1 MLRAVTFD
9 ATGTLLHSPRR
20 GEIYAETLERHGVA
34 VTPAEAERL
43 IRLVWQELACRADP
57 AYDRFAAHPEGPRG
71 WWARFLE
78 RLCEH
83 LGAPPPSRFA
93 AAELYHRFAQPEAW
107 EVYPEVPAVLE
118 NLRARELKLAVIA
131 NWDDRLPPLLAAL
144 DLADYF
150 EDCRHVLSSR
160 SREARP
166 AHLRFRARP
175 PVRPLLLNPPH
186 RRPPARGCRRRRSRR
201 PPRGPSRSQGAQI
214 SPLFS
219 SRSPPQVGRDGAP
232 PPGSSER
239 APGNAYRSP
248 PPIPARCEAQARAS
262 DPEVHK
268 KRAPVPGGGAPSR
281 PAPRASAPLRPA
293 DRLL

>member
-43 IRLVWQELACRADP
+43 IRLVWQELACSADP
-57 AYDRFAAHPEGPRG
+57 AFDRFAAHPEGPRG

-83 LGAPPPSRFA
+83 LGAPPSRFA
-93 AAELYHRFAQPEAW
+93 AAELYHRFATAEAW

-118 NLRARELKLAVIA
+118 NLRARDLKLAVIA

-150 EDCRHVLSSR
+150 ETVVTSFQVGAEKPDQRIFATALDLLAVPSFSTLHIGDRQLEDVEGAEAAGIHALHLDRTHNDLSS
-160 SREARP
+160 
-166 AHLRFRARP
+166 
-175 PVRPLLLNPPH
+175 LLLSKANTG
-186 RRPPARGCRRRRSRR
+186 RAGW
-201 PPRGPSRSQGAQI
+201 GAAAGQ
-214 SPLFS
+214 L
-219 SRSPPQVGRDGAP
+219 
-232 PPGSSER
+232 
-239 APGNAYRSP
+239 
-248 PPIPARCEAQARAS
+248 
-262 DPEVHK
+262 
-268 KRAPVPGGGAPSR
+268 
-281 PAPRASAPLRPA
+281 
-293 DRLL
+293 